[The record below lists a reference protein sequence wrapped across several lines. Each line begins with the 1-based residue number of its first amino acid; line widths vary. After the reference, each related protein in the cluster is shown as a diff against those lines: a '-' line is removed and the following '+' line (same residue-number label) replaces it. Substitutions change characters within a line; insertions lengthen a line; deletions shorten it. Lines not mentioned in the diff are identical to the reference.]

1 MKYDVFISF
10 KNSGKD
16 GKPTPDAA
24 AARRVYEALKA
35 EGIKVFFSEE
45 ELAKIGK
52 GHFTSPIEAALESAQ
67 ILVLVASCREHID
80 SSYVKA
86 EWDTFLNEIRSSN
99 KEGDLFIYNC
109 GSLRPSDLPL
119 FLRRQ
124 QMFPS
129 DGLGKLVQFVRNALP
144 ARSTLRSMMRASLH
158 CYRPKR
164 DEDKVYFITAHNPN
178 GQGFTVTSHWGP
190 RTAKRLN
197 SQTKA
202 TRLMDEVGIKKV
214 VEALKI
220 EKLRNG
226 YRPVP
231 YAKLLTKEALALLS
245 DFLGLHEEARGSGPA
260 NSVDAI
266 IEDLGLH
273 REGLQ
278 ADGYPRPR
286 PKIKTSKR
294 PR

>member
-16 GKPTPDAA
+16 GKSTPDAA

-45 ELAKIGK
+45 ELERIGK
-52 GHFTSPIEAALESAQ
+52 GHFTSSIETALESAR

-80 SSYVKA
+80 SSYVRA
-86 EWDTFLNEIRSSN
+86 EWDSFLNDIRSSH
-99 KEGDLFIYNC
+99 KQGELFIYNC

-119 FLRRQ
+119 FLRCQ

-129 DGLGKLVQFVRNALP
+129 DGLGKLAQFVRNALP
-144 ARSTLRSMMRASLH
+144 DKPTLRSMMRLSLH
-158 CYRPKR
+158 CYQPKKG
-164 DEDKVYFITAHNPN
+164 EDKVYLVTVHSPN
-178 GQGFTVTSHWGP
+178 GQGVTVTAHWGS
-190 RTAKRLN
+190 RAAKRLN

-202 TRLMDEVGIKKV
+202 IQLMDEVEIKKV
-214 VEALKI
+214 VASLKV

-231 YAKLLTKEALALLS
+231 HAKLLSKEALVFLS
-245 DFLGLHEEARGSGPA
+245 HSLGLHEEARGSDPVAGPD
-260 NSVDAI
+260 V
-266 IEDLGLH
+266 
-273 REGLQ
+273 EGSS
-278 ADGYPRPR
+278 PRPR

-294 PR
+294 PK